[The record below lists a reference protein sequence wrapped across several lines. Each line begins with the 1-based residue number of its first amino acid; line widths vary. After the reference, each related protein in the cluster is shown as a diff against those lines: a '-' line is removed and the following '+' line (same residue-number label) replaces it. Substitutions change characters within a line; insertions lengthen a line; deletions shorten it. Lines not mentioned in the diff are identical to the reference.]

1 MRSLTQFVQLL
12 SRIVSQTNAEASDDA
27 ASPKS
32 TPAPGKK
39 RTVAGGIGVEDLKI
53 GHGPEAKPG
62 KTVSV
67 ALWRVW
73 SQRLEL
79 TCCQE
84 RERGMSSNILFFFF
98 CIASNFNMRE
108 SGVWQQSFSFLLYSV
123 HLQHYDNSDR
133 LSLVQTGL
141 F

>member
-1 MRSLTQFVQLL
+1 MHGLTRFIQLL

-39 RTVAGGIGVEDLKI
+39 RTVAGGIGVEDFKI

-67 ALWRVW
+67 AL
-73 SQRLEL
+73 
-79 TCCQE
+79 
-84 RERGMSSNILFFFF
+84 FFFG
-98 CIASNFNMRE
+98 E
-108 SGVWQQSFSFLLYSV
+108 SGARDW
-123 HLQHYDNSDR
+123 N
-133 LSLVQTGL
+133 
-141 F
+141 

>member
-12 SRIVSQTNAEASDDA
+12 SCIVSQTNAEASDDA

-67 ALWRVW
+67 AV
-73 SQRLEL
+73 
-79 TCCQE
+79 
-84 RERGMSSNILFFFF
+84 FFFG
-98 CIASNFNMRE
+98 E
-108 SGVWQQSFSFLLYSV
+108 SGARGW
-123 HLQHYDNSDR
+123 N
-133 LSLVQTGL
+133 
-141 F
+141 